1 MWKNL
6 KNMLKIISI
15 SLSLLL
21 LSCSEGENNPAQQE
35 VGCVD
40 KIVVHNIKGTSL
52 TGLLENGDKVIVLH
66 GFYNCHQVERG
77 DLIVFSNPAILGG
90 ANVIKIAVGIAGDKL
105 EMVDENGKTYIFI
118 NGKVARNPMGEKYHL
133 SSAGKS
139 YIGLALGGKDSG
151 IIPRGHYL
159 VLGTGTRDGKSTIG
173 GATVDSRRFGFLAHR
188 DLIGKAE
195 VL

>member
-1 MWKNL
+1 MKNIL
-6 KNMLKIISI
+6 ILISFALFI
-15 SLSLLL
+15 V
-21 LSCSEGENNPAQQE
+21 SCSESENIPIQQKT
-35 VGCVD
+35 GC
-40 KIVVHNIKGTSL
+40 INEIAIHNIKGTSL

-118 NGKVARNPMGEKYHL
+118 NGKVALNPMGEKYHL

>member
-1 MWKNL
+1 L
-6 KNMLKIISI
+6 ILISFALFI
-15 SLSLLL
+15 V
-21 LSCSEGENNPAQQE
+21 SCSESENIPIQQKT
-35 VGCVD
+35 GC
-40 KIVVHNIKGTSL
+40 INEIAIHNIKGTSL

-90 ANVIKIAVGIAGDKL
+90 ANVIKIAVGIASDKL

-118 NGKVARNPMGEKYHL
+118 NGKVALNPMGEKYHL